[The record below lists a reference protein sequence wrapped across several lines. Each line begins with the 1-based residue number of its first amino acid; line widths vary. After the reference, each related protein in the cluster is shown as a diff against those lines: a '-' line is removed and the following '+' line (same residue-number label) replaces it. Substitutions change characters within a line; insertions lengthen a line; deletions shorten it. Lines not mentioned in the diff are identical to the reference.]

1 MYFRVFLIVASVI
14 VITASPVRS
23 SELIPRAA
31 LVEMASGQFNVLC
44 NSEAFTSC
52 MGFSQSECK
61 RLSDSAI
68 QQCLLPLPE
77 QIDPTKLDNAS
88 LESCPKDVFAEAGY
102 SEEKAGMCFD
112 EALES
117 GEN

>member
-1 MYFRVFLIVASVI
+1 MYFRVFLVVASVI

-23 SELIPRAA
+23 GEMIPRAA
-31 LVEMASGQFNVLC
+31 LVNMANAQFNVLC
-44 NSEAFTSC
+44 NSEAFAGC

-68 QQCLLPLPE
+68 KQCLLPLPE
-77 QIDPTKLDNAS
+77 EIDPDKLDNAS

-112 EALES
+112 EAMEGGGS
-117 GEN
+117 

>member
-1 MYFRVFLIVASVI
+1 MYFRVFLAVASVV

-23 SELIPRAA
+23 GEIIPRAI
-31 LVEMASGQFNVLC
+31 LIDMARGQYDVLC
-44 NSEAFTSC
+44 QSEVFAGC

-77 QIDPTKLDNAS
+77 EIDPDKLDNAA
-88 LESCPKDVFAEAGY
+88 LESCPKDVFADAGY

-112 EALES
+112 EAMEAAAK
-117 GEN
+117 